1 MQPSNESSRENLGN
15 SDPIIVKKEN
25 IVMKE
30 ARPFAE
36 IDMNKINNVDHNTSL
51 R

>member
-1 MQPSNESSRENLGN
+1 MQPSNESSRENLN
-15 SDPIIVKKEN
+15 CDPIIVKKEN

-30 ARPFAE
+30 SRPFAE
-36 IDMNKINNVDHNTSL
+36 IDMNKINIDQNTSL

>member
-1 MQPSNESSRENLGN
+1 MQPSNESSRENIKG
-15 SDPIIVKKEN
+15 DPIIVKKEN

-30 ARPFAE
+30 SRPFAE
-36 IDMNKINNVDHNTSL
+36 IDMNKINNDQNTSL

>member
-1 MQPSNESSRENLGN
+1 MQPSNESSRENVNG
-15 SDPIIVKKEN
+15 DPIIVKKEN

-30 ARPFAE
+30 SRPFAE
-36 IDMNKINNVDHNTSL
+36 IDMNKINNDQNTSL